1 MVTGDQATT
10 AAAIAGQAGLGGGP
24 VLQGGEPLDR
34 LADQELSARLASHTV
49 VARATPADK
58 RRIVRLLQGRGEIVV
73 VTGDGINDAPA
84 LAAADVGITMGR
96 RGTDLARQAAE
107 LILTDDAYPT
117 VAAAIEGGRGIG
129 SQLRRAVAFYLRAK
143 LALVVAVG
151 LPQALGLPSPFAP
164 STSCCWSCS
173 WTSARRSHSS
183 PNPPLPVPCSGRHAI
198 RPDGSWTGPRWR
210 PS

>member
-10 AAAIAGQAGLGGGP
+10 AAAIAGQAGVGGGP

-58 RRIVRLLQGRGEIVV
+58 RRIVRLLQGRGEIVA

-96 RGTDLARQAAE
+96 RGTDLARQPRSSSSPM
-107 LILTDDAYPT
+107 TPT
-117 VAAAIEGGRGIG
+117 PRWPRPSRAAAASDRSCAGRW
-129 SQLRRAVAFYLRAK
+129 L
-143 LALVVAVG
+143 
-151 LPQALGLPSPFAP
+151 
-164 STSCCWSCS
+164 ST
-173 WTSARRSHSS
+173 
-183 PNPPLPVPCSGRHAI
+183 
-198 RPDGSWTGPRWR
+198 
-210 PS
+210 

>member
-1 MVTGDQATT
+1 MVTGDQATI
-10 AAAIAGQAGLGGGP
+10 AAGQAGLGGGP

-34 LADQELSARLASHTV
+34 LTDRELSA
-49 VARATPADK
+49 
-58 RRIVRLLQGRGEIVV
+58 RLLQGRGEIVA

-107 LILTDDAYPT
+107 LMLTDDAYPT

-129 SQLRRAVAFYLRAK
+129 SQLRRAVAFF
-143 LALVVAVG
+143 
-151 LPQALGLPSPFAP
+151 LGPSSPLSSLWAFRWP
-164 STSCCWSCS
+164 WGCPRRSPPPTSCCWSCS

-198 RPDGSWTGPRWR
+198 RPDGS
-210 PS
+210 

>member
-1 MVTGDQATT
+1 MIRRPPRSTLFPYTT
-10 AAAIAGQAGLGGGP
+10 LF
-24 VLQGGEPLDR
+24 R
-34 LADQELSARLASHTV
+34 S
-49 VARATPADK
+49 
-58 RRIVRLLQGRGEIVV
+58 GEIVA

-129 SQLRRAVAFYLRAK
+129 SQLRRAGAFYLRAK

-151 LPQALGLPSPFAP
+151 LPQALGLPSPFVP

-173 WTSARRSHSS
+173 WTSARRAHSS

>member
-1 MVTGDQATT
+1 VTIIMVTGDQATT

-58 RRIVRLLQGRGEIVV
+58 RRIVRLLQGRGEIVA

-198 RPDGSWTGPRWR
+198 RPDGS
-210 PS
+210 